1 MLKHRFDQL
10 FLHRIWDAWL
20 RTLALGAGLLLSQA
34 AVAQVSLPPV
44 NLGNTNFVDGR
55 ALPGIMFQQ
64 TIIAA
69 EADRFRDNDGR
80 TAAAPDQLSAFS
92 VATQVAW
99 LSQHQVFGANW
110 GAEFIL
116 PLARVDL
123 DINPVVGQARTGFG
137 DLFLSPV
144 VLQWPARELFGR
156 PYWQRLNLN
165 VTVPIGAYDSDRLV
179 NIGNNTYRFNPHYAF
194 TWVASDVW
202 ELSGRV
208 HYLWNGKNS
217 DPARNLGADS
227 IQAGQAVHTNLAISR
242 EISPGLRLGLA
253 GYHLRQISD
262 DRIDGVRIPGSRE
275 QVIGYGPGLRK
286 QNGPQVWFLHVYR
299 ESAVRNRP
307 DRHQVIFRWARFF

>member
-1 MLKHRFDQL
+1 MLETYLLQRWIKRCSAL
-10 FLHRIWDAWL
+10 AAIAAIWCSQG
-20 RTLALGAGLLLSQA
+20 AL
-34 AVAQVSLPPV
+34 AQVSLPPV

-64 TIIAA
+64 TLIAA
-69 EADRFRDNDGR
+69 EADRFRDNEGS
-80 TAAAPDQLSAFS
+80 TAVAPDQLSAFS
-92 VATQVAW
+92 VATQLAW
-99 LSQHQVFGANW
+99 LSQHQIFGANW

-123 DINPVVGQARTGFG
+123 DINPVIGEARTGFG

-165 VTVPIGAYDSDRLV
+165 VTVPIGHYDRDRLV

-194 TWVASDVW
+194 TWIASDAW
-202 ELSGRV
+202 EVSGRV

-217 DPARNLGADS
+217 DPASRLGADS
-227 IQAGQAVHTNLAISR
+227 IQAGHAIHTNLAVSR
-242 EISPGLRLGLA
+242 EMSPGLRLGLA
-253 GYHLRQISD
+253 GYHLRQITD
-262 DRIDGVRIPGSRE
+262 DRINGVRIAGSRE

-307 DRHQVIFRWARFF
+307 DRHQIIFRWARFF